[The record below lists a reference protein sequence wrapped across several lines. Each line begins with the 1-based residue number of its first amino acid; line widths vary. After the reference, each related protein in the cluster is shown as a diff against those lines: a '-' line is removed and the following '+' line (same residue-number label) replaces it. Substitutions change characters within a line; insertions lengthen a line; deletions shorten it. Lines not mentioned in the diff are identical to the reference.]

1 MKVYTSYF
9 ANLKQLEDSNIY
21 SVAICNKVPSFFQG
35 PNIESVAPNNSIL
48 YEYKKSAQDASAQE
62 QYKERYINEVLCAYR
77 FHPEYLIDLL
87 TFFSSQEDNK
97 DIALVCYERPED
109 FCHRH
114 ILAEWLNERI
124 PTLNIEEFPKFPK
137 KLEKKTKSSDISFEI
152 NTLF

>member
-9 ANLKQLEDSNIY
+9 ANMKQLEDSNVY
-21 SVAICNKVPSFFQG
+21 PVAICNKVPSFFKG

-48 YEYKKSAQDASAQE
+48 YEYKKSAQDSSAQE
-62 QYKERYINEVLCAYR
+62 HYKERYINEVLCAYR
-77 FHPEYLIDLL
+77 FHPEYFIDLL
-87 TFFSSQEDNK
+87 AFFSLQEDNK

-114 ILAEWLNERI
+114 ILAEWFNERI
-124 PTLNIEEFPKFPK
+124 PNLNIIEFPNFPNK
-137 KLEKKTKSSDISFEI
+137 QEKKQKTSDISFEI